1 METPDFGEFI
11 RAMSQISK
19 LLSQK
24 LLEQIGGFV
33 CQPKD
38 RNRKAKSLWEVQR
51 LLSGPLLVTVNSS

>member
-33 CQPKD
+33 CQPED
-38 RNRKAKSLWEVQR
+38 RNRKAKSLWGSAEASFR
-51 LLSGPLLVTVNSS
+51 PFTCDSEL